1 MISEAK
7 SAVNSLSQHCLKK
20 ADQFFRESVEQLS
33 TSLERLN
40 DHHICLGITGLSQ
53 SGKST
58 FVTSLIDQ
66 LINYKT
72 SSLSGFSPVL
82 EKRLMGVKLLP
93 LSNKN
98 ISDFP
103 YQDSIK
109 GLKQKHPKWPSS
121 TTDVSGCVLELKL
134 QNTKLS
140 FNPLSKE
147 SFSLFIE
154 IRDYPGEWLLD
165 LPLRNMEYARW
176 CGQCSAQFNREP
188 RKQKLGALL
197 LELQSIDPM
206 APADFVVLEELRQ
219 RYVSFLK
226 RCKSGERPL
235 SLIQPGRFLAQGH
248 VEDES
253 LLCFVP
259 FLKVGSFTDGQLK
272 AAPKNSYFKVC
283 EQRYKAYIKNL
294 VEPFYKDFFSGIDRQ
309 VVLVDAITALNSGPL
324 YLDDMRQALS
334 NISDSFSYGPKNKIL
349 QLFTPKIDKVVF
361 AATKADQI
369 LSGDHSSLVQLL
381 ESLVNQ
387 AYKIAQYDGVEAT
400 TLAVSGVRSSIE
412 IEHNGEAALSG
423 FNATEQAIGYVH
435 PPIPSSISNKLQN
448 QEFEDWKIPKLNPPI
463 LLNKNKAVPHI
474 RIDSVLQGLVG
485 DKCS

>member
-1 MISEAK
+1 MISKAK
-7 SAVNSLSQHCLKK
+7 SAVNSVSRSYLKK
-20 ADQFFRESVEQLS
+20 ANTFVSESVQQVS
-33 TSLERLN
+33 TALERLN

-66 LINYKT
+66 LVNYKT
-72 SSLSGFSPVL
+72 SALPGFSPVL
-82 EKRLMGVKLLP
+82 EKRLMDVTLLP
-93 LSNKN
+93 SSNKN
-98 ISDFP
+98 MSDFP
-103 YQDSIK
+103 YQNSIE
-109 GLKQKHPKWPSS
+109 GLKQKHPKWPNP
-121 TTDVSGCVLELKL
+121 TTDISGCVIELKL
-134 QNTKLS
+134 QKAKSSLS
-140 FNPLSKE
+140 LFSKE

-165 LPLRNMEYARW
+165 LPLRNMDYARW

-188 RKQKLGALL
+188 RKQILGALL
-197 LELQSIDPM
+197 PELQNIDPM
-206 APADFVVLEELRQ
+206 ATVDFSVLEDLRK
-219 RYVSFLK
+219 RFVGFLK
-226 RCKSGERPL
+226 HCKVGERPL
-235 SLIQPGRFLAQGH
+235 SLIQPGRFLVQGH

-369 LSGDHSSLVQLL
+369 VSGDHSSLVQLL
-381 ESLVNQ
+381 ESLVDH
-387 AYKIAQYDGVEAT
+387 AYKTAQYEGVAPT
-400 TLAVSGVRSSIE
+400 ALAVSGVRSSIE
-412 IEHNGEAALSG
+412 IEHGGEAALSG
-423 FNATEQAIGYVH
+423 FDATGLAIGYVH
-435 PPIPSSISNKLQN
+435 PPIPSLIPNNTQH
-448 QEFEDWKIPKLNPPI
+448 QVFEDWKIPKLNPPV
-463 LLNKNKAVPHI
+463 LSNENQAVPHI
-474 RIDSVLQGLVG
+474 RIDSMLQSLVG